1 VWGWILRVVAALS
14 FLVLPYVVTS
24 VSPVVDYGTQV
35 KAITVQYAPQITT
48 LTALDPATLA
58 ALQKDITNRAA
69 IVAAAAQIVER
80 LHTTPLG
87 ALQRLLALRSMPA
100 SDRAYLAAH
109 GPQVR
114 AARQEAPAQW
124 EHWWW
129 VCVAGEVLFLPTIF
143 LLVGRWL
150 PATARR
156 DAEEHRRLVDAEQA
170 HLSDRPAGDV
180 VPTPAA

>member
-1 VWGWILRVVAALS
+1 M
-14 FLVLPYVVTS
+14 
-24 VSPVVDYGTQV
+24 
-35 KAITVQYAPQITT
+35 
-48 LTALDPATLA
+48 
-58 ALQKDITNRAA
+58 
-69 IVAAAAQIVER
+69 ER

-156 DAEEHRRLVDAEQA
+156 DAEAHRKLIDAEEA
-170 HLSDRPAGDV
+170 RLSDRPTGVPA
-180 VPTPAA
+180 PTPAA